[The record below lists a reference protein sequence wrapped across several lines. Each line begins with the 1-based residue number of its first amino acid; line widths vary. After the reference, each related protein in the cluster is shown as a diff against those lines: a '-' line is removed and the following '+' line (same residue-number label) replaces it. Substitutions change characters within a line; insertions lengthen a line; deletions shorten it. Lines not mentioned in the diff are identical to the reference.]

1 MKKLVIFLLT
11 FLITISCK
19 KEKVSIE
26 IIDDPLLLAGLYS
39 ISMDTLNLGTSQYI
53 LNTYLNRD
61 FFPGVPTP
69 KNPIHPLTASIILLN
84 CDSLPVADNLKIDK
98 LYVIYN
104 QLIWISF
111 PVDNKQHYYPYQL
124 HRVSV
129 NGPEWGPDNNADVIL
144 KIIDDSNQKEYYL
157 IAKNQEIFITN

>member
-11 FLITISCK
+11 LLLTIRCE

-26 IIDDPLLLAGLYS
+26 IIDDPLILAGLYS
-39 ISMDTLNLGTSQYI
+39 VSLDTLSLGTSHYI
-53 LNTYLNRD
+53 LHTYLYRD

-84 CDSLPVADNLKIDK
+84 CDSFPVADNLKIDK

-104 QLIWISF
+104 QLIWISL
-111 PVDNKQHYYPYQL
+111 PTDNKQQSYPYQI
-124 HRVSV
+124 HRGSA
-129 NGPEWGPDNNADVIL
+129 NGPEWGPDNKADVIL
-144 KIIDDSNQKEYYL
+144 KIIDDSNQKEYFL